1 MLCFCLVSVA
11 SAQQL
16 FTVKGVV
23 FKKNTPITI
32 AFTSISNLNRK
43 TEVLSDELGGFRIQ
57 AAIGDSLLFK
67 KSEYASQVIV
77 VLKFSDQSVYM
88 QPVIHLDQVTIK
100 DLSKKQML
108 NDVMDDYKRKGQY
121 SSLSPS
127 VGSVL
132 SSPLTGIYELF
143 GKGPEQARKF
153 QRYTKEELERVEVA
167 KRYNKPLIKKLTN
180 MPDEDLEDFMI
191 NFTPNVEDIRIW
203 TDYDIIKYVQ
213 RSYDYFKNNRGTLKL
228 QKLN

>member
-1 MLCFCLVSVA
+1 
-11 SAQQL
+11 
-16 FTVKGVV
+16 
-23 FKKNTPITI
+23 
-32 AFTSISNLNRK
+32 
-43 TEVLSDELGGFRIQ
+43 
-57 AAIGDSLLFK
+57 
-67 KSEYASQVIV
+67 
-77 VLKFSDQSVYM
+77 M

-121 SSLSPS
+121 SSLKPS

-153 QRYTKEELERVEVA
+153 QKYTKEEMERVEVA
-167 KRYNKPLIKKLTN
+167 KRYNRPLVKKITN
-180 MPDEDLEDFMI
+180 MPDEDIEDFML

-213 RSYDYFKNNRGTLKL
+213 RSYDYFKNNKGTLKL
-228 QKLN
+228 QKLY